1 MCVICVSMN
10 GCEGKKTMKRT
21 GILLPEGLLED
32 LWKESKSKGTNLSET
47 VRVILR
53 DYFDQDRKGG
63 GDEQILS
70 RLDGIDAGLR
80 RINAELKKKKG
91 KR

>member
-1 MCVICVSMN
+1 MN

-21 GILLPEGLLED
+21 GILLPQGLLED